1 MTDIENR
8 VRLLSMSGAMFVHVH
23 GEIQKKVNTNWP
35 VQYSFDIKQF
45 NPQLRHAEQHDHD
58 SALST

>member
-1 MTDIENR
+1 M
-8 VRLLSMSGAMFVHVH
+8 LGAMFVHVH

-35 VQYSFDIKQF
+35 VKYSFDMKPVNQ
-45 NPQLRHAEQHDHD
+45 QLQHAEQHYNN

>member
-8 VRLLSMSGAMFVHVH
+8 VRLLSMLGAMFVHVH

-35 VQYSFDIKQF
+35 VKYSFDMKPVNQ
-45 NPQLRHAEQHDHD
+45 QLQHAEQHYNN